1 MRLVHHRVE
10 GQHDAWDLRHPCLG
24 GRAFK
29 QESPEHVIHGP
40 VATLVGGIRLRMVRR
55 GQHTLDPQRAH
66 QFPPD
71 FTHEFATTVGQE
83 AVRSAEIWDDMP
95 EEGVTH
101 RVCSVIASQDKDSVP
116 GVAIDKHDEKLMS
129 VIGG

>member
-1 MRLVHHRVE
+1 MRLVQHRVE
-10 GQHDAWDLRHPCLG
+10 GQHNAWDLLHPCLG

-29 QESPEHVIHGP
+29 QASPEHVIHGL
-40 VATLVGGIRLRMVRR
+40 VATLIDGIPLRMVRR
-55 GQHTLDPQRAH
+55 GQHALDPQRAH

-83 AVRSAEIWDDMP
+83 AARSTEIRDDMP

-101 RVCSVIASQDKDSVP
+101 RVCSVIASRDKDSVP
-116 GVAIDKHDEKLMS
+116 GVAVDKHDEKLMS
-129 VIGG
+129 VIDG